1 MATSYTGTNNTGSA
15 VGTSIVQTAYDRY
28 IELALRAVPMVRDL
42 ADKKPVQQAMPGSS
56 IVFNIYSDMAANST
70 PLSETTDP
78 DAIALGSTTPITV
91 TLNEYGNASLVTRK
105 LELFSFSD
113 IDPAL
118 VDIISYNM
126 LDSLDTVALNEIVG
140 GEQAIAEVNGSLVST
155 FDASYTAGVT
165 QGLIRTA
172 GTGTGNPPDTI
183 KSRDIRFA
191 VAKLRA
197 NKVVPRQGDYYYV
210 GIHPE
215 VSHDLRAETGSG
227 GWRDDHKYSE
237 TGSSEFWPG
246 TIGTYEGAMF
256 VESPRMFNTADGA
269 IGATANTSY
278 SGTFGTTSYTYGT
291 GGTRVFRTLVAGKQ
305 ALAEAVAEEPHVV
318 FGPIVDKLMRFR
330 PIGWYGVLGFKRYRK
345 EALIRVETTSSIHL
359 A

>member
-1 MATSYTGTNNTGSA
+1 MANAYNSTSSS
-15 VGTSIVQTAYDRY
+15 VGTSVVQTAYDRY

-56 IVFNIYSDMAANST
+56 IVFNIYSDMAPVTTA
-70 PLSETTDP
+70 LSETTDP

-126 LDSLDTVALNEIVG
+126 LDSLDAVALAELVG
-140 GEQAIAEVNGSLVST
+140 GPQAVAEVNGSLVST

-165 QGLIRTA
+165 QGKVLST
-172 GTGTGNPPDTI
+172 DVI

-215 VSHDLRAETGSG
+215 VSHDLRAETGAG

-256 VESPRMFNTADGA
+256 VESPRMYNTADGA
-269 IGATANTSY
+269 IGTAANTSY
-278 SGTFGTTSYTYGT
+278 TGTFGTTSYVNGT
-291 GGTRVFRTLVAGKQ
+291 GGTRVFRTIVAGKQ

-318 FGPIVDKLMRFR
+318 FGPIVDKLLRFR
-330 PIGWYGVLGFKRYRK
+330 PIGWYGVLGFKRYRDP
-345 EALIRVETTSSIHL
+345 ALIRIESTSSIHS

>member
-1 MATSYTGTNNTGSA
+1 MSNAYNSTGSA
-15 VGTSIVQTAYDRY
+15 VGTSVVQTAYDRY

-56 IVFNIYSDMAANST
+56 IVFNIYSDMAPVTTA
-70 PLSETTDP
+70 LSETTDP

-126 LDSLDTVALNEIVG
+126 LDSLDSVALQELVG
-140 GEQAIAEVNGSLVST
+140 GPQAVAEVNGALVST
-155 FDASYTAGVT
+155 FGGSYTAGVT
-165 QGLIRTA
+165 QGKVL
-172 GTGTGNPPDTI
+172 GTDTI
-183 KSRDIRFA
+183 KARDIRFA

-215 VSHDLRAETGSG
+215 VSHDLRAETGLG

-237 TGSSEFWPG
+237 TGASEFWPG

-256 VESPRMFNTADGA
+256 VESPRMFNTTDGA
-269 IGATANTSY
+269 IGTAANTSY
-278 SGTFGTTSYTYGT
+278 SGTFGTTSYVNGT
-291 GGTRVFRTLVAGKQ
+291 GGTRVYRTIVAGKQ

-318 FGPIVDKLMRFR
+318 FGPIVDKLLRFR
-330 PIGWYGVLGFKRYRK
+330 PIGWYGVLGFKRYRDP
-345 EALIRVETTSSIHL
+345 ALIRIETTSSINNS
-359 A
+359 